1 MLIYKIY
8 CLHTVDTII
17 VIQSKAHEE
26 RIKSFDFHRLYQILK
41 DNENDLV
48 NINVVGWINIPNA
61 YIDEY
66 IYVKTVCPNL
76 DINDNFDAYITIEDP
91 VTREAMAQ
99 LWGDKVGLTTKR
111 AEMYQGGEINKSAFD
126 PYRENIVDLSVF
138 SYFKNYTTVPYQM
151 FMNCKNLE
159 TISLTSAVTT
169 LKEQAFHDCTKL
181 SSFGDLSNLTR
192 IEAHA
197 LRNTLLDNLNCNNL
211 NYLGDCAFRDS
222 RNLTTVHIDGSF
234 VTLVYA
240 LFRGCRQLTSVTGL
254 SNVTT
259 INSEVFFDCTSL
271 THIDNIDKIVTINN
285 NAFGNCTSLTE
296 LETHSLR
303 TIGIDAF
310 SDCRSL
316 RTMDTSQ
323 VISIGNSA
331 FRNTSSL
338 EELDLSNV
346 QTLGTTVFY
355 CSGIKHISLSSLQTG
370 IGSLGSMIRASKVE
384 TVEFNEE
391 SPGWTTPYII
401 PSGFA
406 CDANYLTTINLGN
419 CKQINQEAFCNCYA
433 LISIG
438 EQPEEPILTKL
449 NGGKIFRSCTNLDHV
464 DISLVTEIPDS
475 TFWGCKH
482 LKNLGNN
489 NVLEHVEYIRNN
501 AFREMGTSGE
511 EGLGEISFPSC
522 RVTENECF
530 KDSYGITKINF
541 GENYTE
547 IKFNSFCQCRDL
559 EYITGLDNVTICRQ
573 GVFYQCAKLKEISL
587 PNLEQFIDGGGQFQG
602 CTGLTSV
609 NLPKLTKLGGTNT
622 FRECRIEGLLNLP
635 LLKDPYNKETFANA
649 KIKKINLHS
658 CTKLY
663 PWQFD
668 GNDLLEEIDLT
679 SCESFTGRNIF
690 YNCSS
695 LKTIELP
702 SLRGDV
708 PYYCFRDCNALTS
721 ITFGDNN
728 IRLTNECI
736 NYCRELKT
744 INLNKCIYIG
754 DYALCDNAKLES
766 IGTLSDE
773 LTYIGREAFRNDA
786 KLAGNITIPA
796 SVQTIGWRA
805 FWNCGSITSITM
817 LATTP
822 PQMNNESFNGA
833 LSYPIYVPAGSVDAY
848 KNASNWRNI
857 ASRIFAAP

>member
-1 MLIYKIY
+1 M
-8 CLHTVDTII
+8 HTVDTII

-26 RIKSFDFHRLYQILK
+26 RVKAFDFHRLYQILK
-41 DNENDLV
+41 DNENDLI

-91 VTREAMAQ
+91 VAKEAMAQ
-99 LWGDKVGLTTKR
+99 LWGDKVGLTAKR

-126 PYRENIVDLSVF
+126 PYRENVVDLSVF

-151 FMNCKNLE
+151 FYNCKNLE
-159 TISLTSAVTT
+159 TISLTSVTT
-169 LKEQAFHDCTKL
+169 LKEQAFHDCAKL
-181 SSFGDLSNLTR
+181 SSFGDLSHLTR
-192 IEAHA
+192 IESHA

-211 NYLGDCAFRDS
+211 NYLGDSALRDS

-234 VTLVYA
+234 VTLGNA

-323 VISIGNSA
+323 VISIGNNA

-346 QTLGTTVFY
+346 QTLGTSVFY
-355 CSGIKHISLSSLQTG
+355 QSGIKHISLPSLQTG
-370 IGSLGSMIRASKVE
+370 IGSLGSMIRESKVE

-401 PSGFA
+401 PGGFA
-406 CDANYLTTINLGN
+406 SRANYLTTINLGN
-419 CKQINQEAFCNCYA
+419 CKQINSEAFTNCYA
-433 LISIG
+433 LTSIG
-438 EQPEEPILTKL
+438 EQPKEPILTKL
-449 NGGKIFRSCTNLDHV
+449 NGTNIFYGCTNLDHV
-464 DISLVTEIPDS
+464 DISLVTEIPENI
-475 TFWGCKH
+475 FWGCKH

-489 NVLEHVEYIRNN
+489 NVLEHVEYIRRS
-501 AFREMGTSGE
+501 AFREIGTSGE

-522 RVTENECF
+522 RLTEQECF

-547 IKFNSFCQCRDL
+547 IRYDSFSRCLDL
-559 EYITGLDNVTICRQ
+559 EYITGLDNVTICRNY
-573 GVFYQCAKLKEISL
+573 VFYQCSKLKEISL

-609 NLPKLTKLGGTNT
+609 NLPKLTKLAGNHT

-635 LLKDPYNKETFANA
+635 LLKDPYNQETFFNA

-663 PWQFD
+663 QWQFN

-679 SCESFTGRNIF
+679 SCVSLAGRNIF
-690 YNCSS
+690 NSCSS

-702 SLRGDV
+702 SLSGDV

-736 NYCRELKT
+736 NWCRELKT
-744 INLNKCIYIG
+744 INLNKCTYIG
-754 DYALCDNAKLES
+754 DYALCENAKLES

-796 SVQTIGWRA
+796 SVQTIGYKA

-833 LSYPIYVPAGSVDAY
+833 LSYPIYVPADSVDAY